1 MKRLKDGT
9 ECILG
14 LGANLPFAGAGPAP
28 NLRAAINEISA
39 TTISNV
45 TVSGFYLS
53 TPVPHTDQPDFVN
66 CVMSGTTQLSAKEL
80 MARCQSMETQYGR
93 ERDGR
98 WQARTLD
105 IDILDYGG
113 QILPTA
119 GDWTKLMQ
127 DGRDGTIAADL
138 IVPHPR
144 LHERGFV
151 LKPLAEIWPDWSH
164 PVLGK
169 TALELLN
176 SLGSEEVD
184 DVRPIFAE

>member
-1 MKRLKDGT
+1 MKDGT

-14 LGANLPFAGAGPAP
+14 LGANLPFGGAGPTS
-28 NLRAAINEISA
+28 NLRTAIDEISSGA
-39 TTISNV
+39 LSNV
-45 TVSGFYLS
+45 TVSGFYQS

-66 CVMSGTTQLSAKEL
+66 CVMSGTTQLPAKEL
-80 MARCQSMETQYGR
+80 MTLCQSLETKFGR

-105 IDILDYGG
+105 IDILAYGN

-119 GDWTKLMQ
+119 DGWTKLMHQ
-127 DGRDGTIAADL
+127 GRDGTVAADL

-169 TALELLN
+169 TALELLH
-176 SLGSEEVD
+176 SLGPEEVD